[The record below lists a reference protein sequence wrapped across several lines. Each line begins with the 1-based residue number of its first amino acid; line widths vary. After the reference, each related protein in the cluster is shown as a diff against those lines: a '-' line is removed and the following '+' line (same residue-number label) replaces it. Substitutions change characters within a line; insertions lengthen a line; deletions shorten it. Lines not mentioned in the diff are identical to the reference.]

1 MSEDPHVKAILGLD
15 IQHFDGVKRHEHRIA
30 GAGII
35 LVSFIIMFILIIIYK
50 FLLSHVEDEDQIE
63 ADKIEM
69 FPTKSDAKK
78 LVASARLDSNLN
90 TDISLRNVGGLN

>member
-1 MSEDPHVKAILGLD
+1 MSEDPHVKAILDLD

-50 FLLSHVEDEDQIE
+50 FLISHVED
-63 ADKIEM
+63 
-69 FPTKSDAKK
+69 
-78 LVASARLDSNLN
+78 
-90 TDISLRNVGGLN
+90 